1 MEPSETLIEK
11 LKTAERVVALTGAG
25 VSAESGV
32 PTFRGEEG
40 LWKNYRAEELAT
52 PEAFTADPKL
62 VWEFY
67 CWRRD
72 LIADIS
78 PNPSH
83 DALAR
88 MEKRY
93 PNFLLITQNVD
104 GLHEKAGSREILE
117 LHGNIWKVRCVAEGT
132 VIETRERFDEI
143 PPLCDC
149 GALLRPHVV
158 WFGEG
163 LDPAV
168 LNQAFEAS
176 ASSDLFIVA
185 GTSGVVQP
193 AASLPVIAKRAGA
206 YVVEINME
214 PTPISTVADETI
226 LGKSGE
232 IFPSLL
238 EALDE

>member
-1 MEPSETLIEK
+1 MQISETLIDK
-11 LKTAERVVALTGAG
+11 LKTADRVVALTGAG

-40 LWKNYRAEELAT
+40 IWRNYRAEELAT
-52 PEAFTADPKL
+52 PEAFTSDPKL

-83 DALAR
+83 DTLAE

-104 GLHEKAGSREILE
+104 GLHEKAGSRKLLE
-117 LHGNIWKVRCVAEGT
+117 LHGNIWKVRCVTEGRVT
-132 VIETRERFDEI
+132 ETREKFTDI
-143 PPLCDC
+143 PPTCDC

-168 LNQAFEAS
+168 LNDAFEAS
-176 ASSDLFIVA
+176 GGSELFIVA

-193 AASLPVIAKRAGA
+193 AASLPVVAKRAGA
-206 YVVEINME
+206 YVVEINTQ
-214 PTPISTVADETI
+214 PNPISTVADETL

-238 EALDE
+238 GVLDE